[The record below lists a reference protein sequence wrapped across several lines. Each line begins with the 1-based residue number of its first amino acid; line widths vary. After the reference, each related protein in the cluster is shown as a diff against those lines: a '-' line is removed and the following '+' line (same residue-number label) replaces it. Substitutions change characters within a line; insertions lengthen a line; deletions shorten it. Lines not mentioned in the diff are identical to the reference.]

1 MTTSTS
7 KEPAISDY
15 CHLELLLRD
24 FATFALLMLLYLTIF
39 DFKAKHI
46 FQATN
51 YNYLASHKGQ
61 ADCSDGCTRR
71 RTLQLTNN

>member
-1 MTTSTS
+1 
-7 KEPAISDY
+7 
-15 CHLELLLRD
+15 
-24 FATFALLMLLYLTIF
+24 MLLYLTIF

-61 ADCSDGCTRR
+61 ADCSVLRWLHKEEDSTAD
-71 RTLQLTNN
+71 

>member
-1 MTTSTS
+1 
-7 KEPAISDY
+7 
-15 CHLELLLRD
+15 
-24 FATFALLMLLYLTIF
+24 MLLYLTIF